1 MKTPS
6 FVLFMTLIVS
16 MPVQAQDSWGRKL
29 GEVLG
34 ELPLSEYYR
43 KATSF
48 NDVHWVDDANL
59 REANVM
65 YKISASS
72 NVNVRA
78 AATTDSAVISS
89 LPANSVVQIVSKRPF
104 EPWFKVLLAGGME
117 GFVHESLLVRVE

>member
-1 MKTPS
+1 MKTSS

-34 ELPLSEYYR
+34 ELPLADYYR
-43 KATSF
+43 SATSF
-48 NDVHWVDDANL
+48 NDVHWVNDAQL
-59 REANVM
+59 REATVL

-89 LPANSVVQIVSKRPF
+89 LPANSLVQILSKRPF
-104 EPWFKVLLAGGME
+104 EPWFKVQLAGGTE
-117 GFVHESLLVRVE
+117 GFIHESLLVRVE